1 MYMYMYVCIYIYIS
15 YIIYIIYKHL
25 GIYALIDTF
34 FFAQME
40 AAGVN
45 PSDTYLRLGMEGP
58 YAAVPHL
65 LPWLGLIFLI
75 VGETYIYIYII

>member
-1 MYMYMYVCIYIYIS
+1 
-15 YIIYIIYKHL
+15 
-25 GIYALIDTF
+25 
-34 FFAQME
+34 ME

-75 VGETYIYIYII
+75 VGETYIYLFYLDIYILLLLLLVLLLLLLLFLLLLYIYY